1 MNPTVKDIIGIK
13 PGKLRAFICDSP
25 KGCNSARVQVQH
37 VKRMYMPEGVA
48 NYSVHTQWENNIVV
62 ITTIA
67 KQKDI
72 KRKEDS
78 EKGGNGND

>member
-1 MNPTVKDIIGIK
+1 MNPTVKDIICIK

-48 NYSVHTQWENNIVV
+48 NYSVHTQWEDNIVV
-62 ITTIA
+62 ITAIA
-67 KQKDI
+67 KQNGME
-72 KRKEDS
+72 RNGKE
-78 EKGGNGND
+78 GGKANA

>member
-25 KGCNSARVQVQH
+25 KACNSARVQVQH

-48 NYSVHTQWENNIVV
+48 NYSVHTQWEDNIVV
-62 ITTIA
+62 ITAIA
-67 KQKDI
+67 KQDDMKKNRI
-72 KRKEDS
+72 KE
-78 EKGGNGND
+78 GGNGNA

>member
-48 NYSVHTQWENNIVV
+48 NYSVHTQWEDNIVV
-62 ITTIA
+62 ITAIA
-67 KQKDI
+67 KQKDM
-72 KRKEDS
+72 KNNGNNE
-78 EKGGNGND
+78 GGNGDD

>member
-13 PGKLRAFICDSP
+13 PGKSRAFICDSP

-48 NYSVHTQWENNIVV
+48 NYSVHTQWEDNIVV
-62 ITTIA
+62 ITAIA
-67 KQKDI
+67 KQDDMNKNGI
-72 KRKEDS
+72 KE
-78 EKGGNGND
+78 GGNGYA

>member
-25 KGCNSARVQVQH
+25 KACNSARVQVQH

-48 NYSVHTQWENNIVV
+48 NYSVHTQWEDNIVV
-62 ITTIA
+62 ITAIA
-67 KQKDI
+67 KQDDMKKDGI
-72 KRKEDS
+72 KE
-78 EKGGNGND
+78 GGNVNA

>member
-13 PGKLRAFICDSP
+13 PGKSKAFICDSP

-48 NYSVHTQWENNIVV
+48 NYTVHIQWEDNIVV
-62 ITTIA
+62 ITAIA
-67 KQKDI
+67 KHDDMKKNGI
-72 KRKEDS
+72 KE
-78 EKGGNGND
+78 GGNGNA

>member
-37 VKRMYMPEGVA
+37 VKRMYMPEGVE
-48 NYSVHTQWENNIVV
+48 NYTVHTQWEDNIVV
-62 ITTIA
+62 ITAIA
-67 KQKDI
+67 KQDDMKKNRI
-72 KRKEDS
+72 KEG
-78 EKGGNGND
+78 ENGNA

>member
-25 KGCNSARVQVQH
+25 KACNSARVQVQH

-48 NYSVHTQWENNIVV
+48 NYSVHTQWEDNIVV
-62 ITTIA
+62 ITAIA
-67 KQKDI
+67 KQKDMKNNGI
-72 KRKEDS
+72 KE
-78 EKGGNGND
+78 GGNGDD

>member
-48 NYSVHTQWENNIVV
+48 NYSVHTQWEDNIVV
-62 ITTIA
+62 ITAIA
-67 KQKDI
+67 KQDDMKKNGI
-72 KRKEDS
+72 KE
-78 EKGGNGND
+78 GGNGNA

>member
-37 VKRMYMPEGVA
+37 VKRMYMPEGVV
-48 NYSVHTQWENNIVV
+48 NYSVHTQWEDNIVV
-62 ITTIA
+62 ITAIA
-67 KQKDI
+67 KQDDMKKNRI
-72 KRKEDS
+72 KE
-78 EKGGNGND
+78 GGNRNA

>member
-13 PGKLRAFICDSP
+13 PGKSKAFICDSP

-48 NYSVHTQWENNIVV
+48 NYSVHTQWEDNIVV
-62 ITTIA
+62 ITAIA
-67 KQKDI
+67 KQDDMKKNRI
-72 KRKEDS
+72 K
-78 EKGGNGND
+78 KGGNGNA

>member
-37 VKRMYMPEGVA
+37 VKRMYMPEGVE
-48 NYSVHTQWENNIVV
+48 NYTVHTQWEDNIVV
-62 ITTIA
+62 ITAIA
-67 KQKDI
+67 KQDDMKKNGI
-72 KRKEDS
+72 KE
-78 EKGGNGND
+78 GGNENA

>member
-25 KGCNSARVQVQH
+25 KACNSARVQVQH

-48 NYSVHTQWENNIVV
+48 NYSVHTQWEDNIVV
-62 ITTIA
+62 ITAIA
-67 KQKDI
+67 KQDEMKKNGI
-72 KRKEDS
+72 KE
-78 EKGGNGND
+78 GGNGNA

>member
-13 PGKLRAFICDSP
+13 PGKSKAFICDSP

-48 NYSVHTQWENNIVV
+48 NYSVHTQWEDNIVV
-62 ITTIA
+62 ITAIA
-67 KQKDI
+67 KQDDMNKNEI
-72 KRKEDS
+72 KE
-78 EKGGNGND
+78 GGNGNA

>member
-13 PGKLRAFICDSP
+13 PGKSKAFICDSP

-48 NYSVHTQWENNIVV
+48 NYSVHTQWEDNIVV
-62 ITTIA
+62 ITAIA
-67 KQKDI
+67 KQDDMKKNRI
-72 KRKEDS
+72 KE
-78 EKGGNGND
+78 GGNGNA

>member
-25 KGCNSARVQVQH
+25 KACNSARVQVQH

-48 NYSVHTQWENNIVV
+48 NYSVHTQWEDNIVV
-62 ITTIA
+62 ITAIA
-67 KQKDI
+67 KQDDMKKNGI
-72 KRKEDS
+72 KE
-78 EKGGNGND
+78 GGNENA

>member
-37 VKRMYMPEGVA
+37 GKRMYMPEGVA
-48 NYSVHTQWENNIVV
+48 NYSVHTQWEDNIVV
-62 ITTIA
+62 ITAIA
-67 KQKDI
+67 KQNGME
-72 KRKEDS
+72 RNGKE
-78 EKGGNGND
+78 GGKENA

>member
-25 KGCNSARVQVQH
+25 KACNSARVQVQH

-48 NYSVHTQWENNIVV
+48 NYSVHTQWEDNIVV
-62 ITTIA
+62 ITAIA
-67 KQKDI
+67 KQKDM
-72 KRKEDS
+72 KNNGNNE
-78 EKGGNGND
+78 GGNGDD

>member
-48 NYSVHTQWENNIVV
+48 SYSVHTQWEDNIVV
-62 ITTIA
+62 ITAIA
-67 KQKDI
+67 KQNGME
-72 KRKEDS
+72 RNGKE
-78 EKGGNGND
+78 GGKENA

>member
-25 KGCNSARVQVQH
+25 KACNSARVQVQH

-48 NYSVHTQWENNIVV
+48 NYSVHTRWEDNSVG
-62 ITTIA
+62 ITAIA
-67 KQKDI
+67 KQDDME
-72 KRKEDS
+72 RNCNNKE
-78 EKGGNGND
+78 GGKENA

>member
-25 KGCNSARVQVQH
+25 KACNSARVQVQH

-48 NYSVHTQWENNIVV
+48 NYSVHTQWEDNIVV
-62 ITTIA
+62 ITAIA
-67 KQKDI
+67 KQKDMNKNGI
-72 KRKEDS
+72 KE
-78 EKGGNGND
+78 GGNGNA

>member
-25 KGCNSARVQVQH
+25 KACNSARVQVQH

-48 NYSVHTQWENNIVV
+48 NYSVHTQWEDNIVV
-62 ITTIA
+62 ISA
-67 KQKDI
+67 I
-72 KRKEDS
+72 K
-78 EKGGNGND
+78 KGDVI

>member
-25 KGCNSARVQVQH
+25 KSCNSARVLVQH

-48 NYSVHTQWENNIVV
+48 NYSVHTQWEDNIVV
-62 ITTIA
+62 ISA
-67 KQKDI
+67 I
-72 KRKEDS
+72 KKEM
-78 EKGGNGND
+78 

>member
-25 KGCNSARVQVQH
+25 KACNSARVQVQH

-48 NYSVHTQWENNIVV
+48 NYSVHTQWEDNIVV
-62 ITTIA
+62 ITAIA
-67 KQKDI
+67 KQDDMNKNEI
-72 KRKEDS
+72 KE
-78 EKGGNGND
+78 GGNGNA

>member
-25 KGCNSARVQVQH
+25 KACNSARVQVQH

-48 NYSVHTQWENNIVV
+48 NYSVHKQWEDNIVV
-62 ITTIA
+62 ITAIA
-67 KQKDI
+67 KQDDMKKNGI
-72 KRKEDS
+72 KE
-78 EKGGNGND
+78 GGNGNA

>member
-48 NYSVHTQWENNIVV
+48 NYSVHTQWEDNIVV
-62 ITTIA
+62 ITAIA
-67 KQKDI
+67 KQKDM
-72 KRKEDS
+72 KNNVTNE
-78 EKGGNGND
+78 GGNGDD